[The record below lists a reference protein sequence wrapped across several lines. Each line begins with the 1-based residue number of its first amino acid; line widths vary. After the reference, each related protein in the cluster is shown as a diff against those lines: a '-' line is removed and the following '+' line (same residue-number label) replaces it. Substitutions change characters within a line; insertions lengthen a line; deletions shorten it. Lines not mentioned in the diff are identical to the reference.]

1 MSEEIDPDFEAFVI
15 LNYAPE
21 DISGIEELVRSRDSF
36 VALLSGDLY
45 QLMYY
50 LDPRISFEFVGH
62 LDRNIYSRITSLVKG
77 CTARS
82 VELPDLRWAAAILAF
97 SQIAKITFDYASS
110 VYELASSCGGE
121 EAVKEVRSFRIA
133 DNSSPQVFIDFA
145 LGRID
150 AIPHEALAQVQHT
163 DSISAA
169 QFEKRTNDF
178 RIHYLFALK
187 IAALSQQN
195 IEPVEKMIRF
205 IDWMHTGFLFGSA
218 ALLFANRYFSPSR
231 HRRMLKGYTKRD
243 LQNAAWDMTLVHNWR
258 RSALTGAKTDT
269 PAILMSGDKAL
280 KDIARRVT
288 AELEEEYVGQ
298 IRDVWGRSVH
308 GMRVFNHYSQAW
320 KHAQADANRRSKVP
334 NYARQLE
341 LIEALERHVIGPT
354 TPET

>member
-1 MSEEIDPDFEAFVI
+1 
-15 LNYAPE
+15 
-21 DISGIEELVRSRDSF
+21 
-36 VALLSGDLY
+36 
-45 QLMYY
+45 
-50 LDPRISFEFVGH
+50 
-62 LDRNIYSRITSLVKG
+62 
-77 CTARS
+77 
-82 VELPDLRWAAAILAF
+82 
-97 SQIAKITFDYASS
+97 
-110 VYELASSCGGE
+110 
-121 EAVKEVRSFRIA
+121 
-133 DNSSPQVFIDFA
+133 VFIDFA

-150 AIPHEALAQVQHT
+150 AIPHEALAEVQHT

-187 IAALSQQN
+187 IAALSQQK
-195 IEPVEKMIRF
+195 ITPVEKMIRF

-258 RSALTGAKTDT
+258 RRALTGAKTGR
-269 PAILMSGDKAL
+269 PAILMSGDKPL
-280 KDIARRVT
+280 KDIARRIT
-288 AELEEEYVGQ
+288 AESEEEYVRQ

-308 GMRVFNHYSQAW
+308 GMRVFNHYLQAW
-320 KHAQADANRRSKVP
+320 KDAQADANRRSKVP

-341 LIEALERHVIGPT
+341 LIEELERQVIGPI